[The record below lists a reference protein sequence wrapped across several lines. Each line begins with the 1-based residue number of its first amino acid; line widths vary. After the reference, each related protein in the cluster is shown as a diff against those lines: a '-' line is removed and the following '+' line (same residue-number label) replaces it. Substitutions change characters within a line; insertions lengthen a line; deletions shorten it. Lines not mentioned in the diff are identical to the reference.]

1 MFYFAE
7 AVHLWGRLHSRG
19 LTHVHVHFA
28 LAAATVAM
36 IVSRLGDVTYSL
48 TIHASTEFFNV
59 EKNLLAQKVAA
70 ARFVACISNF
80 CRAQIMCVAPHQDW
94 SKLHVVHCGVDPVDY
109 ALVQR
114 RKGGTEGI
122 HILTVGRLIP
132 LKGYTVLMRAMEHLA
147 RKGRKVRWTL
157 VGDGP
162 DRAML
167 EALASQLAIR
177 DRIEFA
183 GAVGQ
188 DRVQSYYEQAD
199 ILALPSYAEG
209 LPVVLMEAMAM
220 QVPVLAS
227 RIAGIPELVDDG
239 ESGLLLTPGD
249 SVQLA
254 LAIERLSEDPDL
266 REQMGQQAQRKV
278 MTAFNVQDS
287 SAQLKELFEACLGN
301 SNEPSE
307 IHHRGR

>member
-1 MFYFAE
+1 
-7 AVHLWGRLHSRG
+7 
-19 LTHVHVHFA
+19 
-28 LAAATVAM
+28 
-36 IVSRLGDVTYSL
+36 
-48 TIHASTEFFNV
+48 
-59 EKNLLAQKVAA
+59 
-70 ARFVACISNF
+70 
-80 CRAQIMCVAPHQDW
+80 
-94 SKLHVVHCGVDPVDY
+94 
-109 ALVQR
+109 
-114 RKGGTEGI
+114 
-122 HILTVGRLIP
+122 
-132 LKGYTVLMRAMEHLA
+132 
-147 RKGRKVRWTL
+147 
-157 VGDGP
+157 
-162 DRAML
+162 
-167 EALASQLAIR
+167 
-177 DRIEFA
+177 
-183 GAVGQ
+183 
-188 DRVQSYYEQAD
+188 
-199 ILALPSYAEG
+199 
-209 LPVVLMEAMAM
+209 M